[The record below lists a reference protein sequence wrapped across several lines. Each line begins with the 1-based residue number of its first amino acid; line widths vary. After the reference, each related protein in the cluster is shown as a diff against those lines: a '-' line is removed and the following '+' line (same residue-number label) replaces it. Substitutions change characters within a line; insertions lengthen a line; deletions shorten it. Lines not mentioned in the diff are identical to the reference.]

1 MKVKCI
7 NADGSKLLK
16 VGQIYEVAELN
27 KNHYIMLETPR
38 YGEAYGKERFEEV
51 GRNENSKM
59 H

>member
-51 GRNENSKM
+51 KDE
-59 H
+59 